1 MQMQCLRS
9 SDCALFKGNISLPED
24 TKLMYKCYY
33 CLGQDQRWEA
43 CRRYQMMEMAGFCP
57 DFVMPNSLLSAEQ
70 IKNRLTTV
78 FLSY

>member
-1 MQMQCLRS
+1 MQKQCLRS
-9 SDCALFKGNISLPED
+9 GDCALFKGNINLPED

-33 CLGQDQRWEA
+33 CVGQDQGWET

-70 IKNRLTTV
+70 IKNRLSSIY
-78 FLSY
+78 LSY